1 MDQNQ
6 QQNQNSLFIFR
17 RRMGFSQKH
26 VARLLGFPDTSM
38 LSRYEHGRSMPPLRM
53 ALSLGI
59 ILRVPV
65 EFLFP
70 DWYDGL
76 RNRIR
81 AEEECMVQPIQQA
94 LFFQRH

>member
-1 MDQNQ
+1 MNQDKPQNK
-6 QQNQNSLFIFR
+6 NSLFIFR

-38 LSRYEHGRSMPPLRM
+38 LSRYERGRSMPPLDM

-70 DWYDGL
+70 DLYDGL

-81 AEEECMVQPIQQA
+81 ADEECMAQPTQQT
-94 LFFQRH
+94 LFPLRN

>member
-1 MDQNQ
+1 MNEKQS
-6 QQNQNSLFIFR
+6 QNSLFIFR
-17 RRMGFSQKH
+17 MRMHFSQKH

-38 LSRYEHGRSMPPLRM
+38 VSRYERGLSLPPLDM

-70 DWYDGL
+70 NLYDNL
-76 RNRIR
+76 RNDIR
-81 AEEECMVQPIQQA
+81 SKEESLAQPSQRP
-94 LFFQRH
+94 LFS

>member
-1 MDQNQ
+1 MEKNQ

-26 VARLLGFPDTSM
+26 VARLLGFRHTCM
-38 LSRYEHGRSMPPLRM
+38 VSRYEHGRSLPPLKT

-70 DWYDGL
+70 GLYDSM
-76 RNRIR
+76 RESIR
-81 AEEECMVQPIQQA
+81 AAEERMARPVQPT
-94 LFFQRH
+94 LFSVRH